1 MKRFNISET
10 RRRRLSLGGG
20 RLEISRVLD
29 ASALPVWD
37 QMPDMAGQ
45 ALTVSAG
52 FIATAPAQVGDFTYT
67 TARRVR

>member
-1 MKRFNISET
+1 MT
-10 RRRRLSLGGG
+10 RSRLTKSQSRRLSLGCG
-20 RLEISRVLD
+20 RLETCRVLD
-29 ASALPVWD
+29 ASALPIWD

-52 FIATAPAQVGDFTYT
+52 FIATAPAQVGGFTYT